1 MNNDDL
7 ASPWRKSSYCNSGAN
22 CVEVATTRGGK
33 VAVRDSKNPDGATLT
48 FSPDDWKAFVTWVK
62 ASAS

>member
-7 ASPWRKSSYCNSGAN
+7 ATPWRKSSFWNSGAN
-22 CVEVATTRGGK
+22 CMEVATTRSGK

-62 ASAS
+62 ASSS